1 MTALLIL
8 IYVAFI
14 SLGIPDSLLG
24 AAWPAMHLDFGVS
37 ISLAGLLSAIVSTGT
52 VVSGLCSARLI
63 ARFGTARVTTVS
75 VLLTAVALLGIAINP
90 SFVLM
95 ALLCVPLGLGGGAI
109 DAALN
114 NFVALHYQARHMN
127 WLHCFWGIGA
137 TIGPALIGA
146 ILSRTGQWRSGY
158 WVMAIVQSALT
169 LVMFLSMP
177 LWRKA
182 NEQEGVIKDEEI
194 VPMKLRDVVRLPL
207 ALPVLISLLCYCGA
221 ESTMNLWG
229 ASYLVGARGIG
240 ADVAASW
247 VSLFFLGVTGGRLL
261 AGFLSQK
268 LRSDQLVRY
277 GAICSAVGAL
287 LLLLPL
293 ANALLPVG
301 FFCVGLGFAPI
312 YPSMLHQTPR
322 IFGEKVSQSVMGIQ
336 MAFAYVGS
344 TLLPPLL
351 GALTHVL
358 GMGFMP
364 LFVLFLI
371 CVLLLCTSHVTSR
384 VRAREK

>member
-8 IYVAFI
+8 IYIAFI

-37 ISLAGLLSAIVSTGT
+37 LSLAGLLSAIVSTGT
-52 VVSGLCSARLI
+52 VISGLSSARLI
-63 ARFGTARVTTVS
+63 SRYGTARVTTVS
-75 VLLTAVALLGIAINP
+75 VLMTALALLGIALNR

-95 ALLCVPLGLGGGAI
+95 ALLCIPLGLGGGAI

-114 NFVALHYQARHMN
+114 NFVALHYHARHMN

-137 TIGPALIGA
+137 TIGPALISA
-146 ILSRTGQWRSGY
+146 LLSRTGQWRSGY
-158 WVMAIVQSALT
+158 WAMAVVQCVLT

-182 NEQEGVIKDEEI
+182 NEQEGVIKEEEI
-194 VPMKLRDVVRLPL
+194 TPMKLRDVVRLPF

-221 ESTMNLWG
+221 ESTMSLWG

-240 ADVAASW
+240 AEVAASW

-261 AGFLSQK
+261 SGFLAQR

-277 GAICSAVGAL
+277 GAVCSAIGAFM
-287 LLLLPL
+287 LLLPL
-293 ANALLPVG
+293 GNALLPVG

-358 GMGFMP
+358 GMSIMP
-364 LFVLFLI
+364 IYVLILI
-371 CVLLLCTSHVTSR
+371 CVLLLCTSYVFSHKR
-384 VRAREK
+384 LK

>member
-8 IYVAFI
+8 IYIAFI

-37 ISLAGLLSAIVSTGT
+37 LSLAGLLSAIVSTGT
-52 VVSGLCSARLI
+52 VVSGLFSARLI
-63 ARFGTARVTTVS
+63 SRFGTAKVTTVS
-75 VLLTAVALLGIAINP
+75 VLMTAVALLGIALNR

-95 ALLCVPLGLGGGAI
+95 AFLCIPLGLGGGAI

-114 NFVALHYQARHMN
+114 NFVALHYHARHMN

-146 ILSRTGQWRSGY
+146 LLSRTGQWRSGY
-158 WVMAIVQSALT
+158 WVMSAVQCALT
-169 LVMFLSMP
+169 LVMFFSLP
-177 LWRKA
+177 LWKKA
-182 NEQEGVIKDEEI
+182 NEQEGVIKEEEI
-194 VPMKLRDVVRLPL
+194 IPMKLRDVVRLPL
-207 ALPVLISLLCYCGA
+207 AFPVLVSLLCYCGA
-221 ESTMNLWG
+221 ESTMSLWG

-240 ADVAASW
+240 AEVAASW
-247 VSLFFLGVTGGRLL
+247 VSLFFLGITGGRLL

-268 LRSDQLVRY
+268 LRSDQLIRF
-277 GAICSAVGAL
+277 GAICSGIGAL
-287 LLLLPL
+287 ILLL
-293 ANALLPVG
+293 ATGGALLPVG
-301 FFCVGLGFAPI
+301 FFCIGLGFAPI

-322 IFGEKVSQSVMGIQ
+322 IFGERVSQSVMGIQ

-351 GALTHVL
+351 GALTHAL
-358 GMGFMP
+358 GMGIMP
-364 LFVLFLI
+364 IYVLLLI
-371 CVLLLCTSHVTSR
+371 CVLLICTSYVFSR
-384 VRAREK
+384 KGKN